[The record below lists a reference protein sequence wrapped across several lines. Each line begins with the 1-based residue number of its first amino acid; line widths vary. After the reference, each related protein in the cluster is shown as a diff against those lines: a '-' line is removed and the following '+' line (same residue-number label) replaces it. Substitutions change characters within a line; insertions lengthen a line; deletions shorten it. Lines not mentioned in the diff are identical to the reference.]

1 MNIPFADDSSFGLG
15 EALLLTLEIFLFVIW
30 IWIFVTIV
38 VDVFRD
44 HELGGWS
51 KALWLLFLV
60 VVPFISAFVYLI
72 ARGNGMRDRA
82 IAEQADYQKAAN
94 QYIRE
99 VASSPVD
106 DLAKLSDLKEKGV
119 LSQEEFDR
127 AKAKTLADHHN
138 D

>member
-1 MNIPFADDSSFGLG
+1 MTIPFADDSFGLG

-30 IWIFVTIV
+30 IWIFVSIV
-38 VDVFRD
+38 IDLFRD

-51 KALWLLFLV
+51 KAFWLFFLIV
-60 VVPFISAFVYLI
+60 IPFLSAFVYLI
-72 ARGNGMRDRA
+72 VRGSGMRDRA
-82 IAEQADYQKAAN
+82 IAEQAEAQKMAN

-106 DLAKLSDLKEKGV
+106 DLAKLNELKEKGV

-127 AKAKTLADHHN
+127 AKAKALADHHGE
-138 D
+138 

>member
-106 DLAKLSDLKEKGV
+106 DLAKLNDLKEKGV

-127 AKAKTLADHHN
+127 AKAKTLADHHGQ
-138 D
+138 